1 MKEYIER
8 EALLSRMEERLNSL
22 RKEYGNYDHYTDGFE
37 EGCIAVEDADA
48 ADVVEV
54 VRCKDCVWFAPNNG
68 GLWYG
73 CAFDTRHPDDVP
85 KPDDFCSS
93 GERRADDGKT

>member
-8 EALLSRMEERLNSL
+8 EALM
-22 RKEYGNYDHYTDGFE
+22 K
-37 EGCIAVEDADA
+37 IAESIQRNIDPNFPTEAVTVLANFLPT